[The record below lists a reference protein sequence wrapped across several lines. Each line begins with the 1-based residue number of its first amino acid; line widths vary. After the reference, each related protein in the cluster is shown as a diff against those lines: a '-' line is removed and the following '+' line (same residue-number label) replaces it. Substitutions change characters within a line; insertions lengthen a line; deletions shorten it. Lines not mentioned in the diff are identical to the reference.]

1 MVTKAEI
8 LEAWV
13 FLRKYNSSISDDTLD
28 FMKDAAYEKLEKQ
41 QKLIRLQELTNDLLR

>member
-13 FLRKYNSSISDDTLD
+13 FLRKYNNSISDDTLD
-28 FMKDAAYEKLEKQ
+28 FMKEAAYEKLE
-41 QKLIRLQELTNDLLR
+41 LIEFVTRKRRPKNG

>member
-13 FLRKYNSSISDDTLD
+13 FLRKYNSSISDDALD
-28 FMKDAAYEKLEKQ
+28 FIKDAAYEKLEKQ
-41 QKLIRLQELTNDLLR
+41 EKLTRSKELTSELLR